1 MCGFCGYVNK
11 TEKIYNDKCIKKMNS
26 SLKFRG
32 PNSQNIYI
40 DQNTAIG
47 HSRLSII
54 DVTNGTQPMI
64 KNIDNNE
71 FVIVYNG
78 ELYNTN
84 ELRDNLISKGYTFE
98 TKCDTEVILTSY
110 IEYKDKCV
118 NYLNGIFAFAI
129 YNKMKNNIFLARD
142 RLGIKP
148 LFYSITNNTFVF
160 ASELKAILEHPDI
173 NPILDKYGLM
183 ELIGLGPAHTP
194 GKTYFKNINEMLP
207 GYIANFSNFTL
218 NEEKYWDLVTKEC
231 NDTEKEAIS
240 KIHDLVVDATKR
252 QLISDVG
259 ICSMLSGG
267 LDSSI
272 LAKIAKDNIDDLTTF
287 SIDYVG
293 NENNFV
299 SNDYQISKDSD
310 YVKIMSK
317 FLNTKHKNI
326 IVDNSILFNI
336 LNESMI
342 ARDVPGMADID
353 SSMYIFCNKI
363 NENGFKV
370 CLSGECSDEIFG
382 GYPWYYK
389 EHLISHNGFPW
400 ALSENLRDSLLKK
413 DILNK
418 NEMRE
423 YVENARQNTLKNV
436 THLEKNDE
444 YEKRFRNTNYLT
456 IKWFMNTLV
465 ERTDRMSMA
474 NSLEVRVP
482 FADHRIF
489 EYVYNL
495 PARMKLG
502 ISSDNIPIEKYLLR
516 KAFENELPKEVVYR
530 KKSPFPKTYDPN
542 YLKAVEIATHKILEN
557 KNLKI
562 HKIIN
567 VDFVKDM
574 LNIHGEN
581 LTENLFGQ
589 LMTYPQTLAYLIQIS
604 NWLESYNIEIEI

>member
-11 TEKIYNDKCIKKMNS
+11 TEIIYNDKCIKKMNS

-240 KIHDLVVDATKR
+240 KSMTLLLMLQKDNLYQTLEFVLCYLVV
-252 QLISDVG
+252 
-259 ICSMLSGG
+259 
-267 LDSSI
+267 
-272 LAKIAKDNIDDLTTF
+272 
-287 SIDYVG
+287 
-293 NENNFV
+293 
-299 SNDYQISKDSD
+299 
-310 YVKIMSK
+310 
-317 FLNTKHKNI
+317 
-326 IVDNSILFNI
+326 
-336 LNESMI
+336 
-342 ARDVPGMADID
+342 
-353 SSMYIFCNKI
+353 
-363 NENGFKV
+363 
-370 CLSGECSDEIFG
+370 
-382 GYPWYYK
+382 
-389 EHLISHNGFPW
+389 
-400 ALSENLRDSLLKK
+400 
-413 DILNK
+413 
-418 NEMRE
+418 
-423 YVENARQNTLKNV
+423 
-436 THLEKNDE
+436 
-444 YEKRFRNTNYLT
+444 
-456 IKWFMNTLV
+456 
-465 ERTDRMSMA
+465 
-474 NSLEVRVP
+474 
-482 FADHRIF
+482 
-489 EYVYNL
+489 
-495 PARMKLG
+495 
-502 ISSDNIPIEKYLLR
+502 
-516 KAFENELPKEVVYR
+516 
-530 KKSPFPKTYDPN
+530 
-542 YLKAVEIATHKILEN
+542 
-557 KNLKI
+557 
-562 HKIIN
+562 
-567 VDFVKDM
+567 
-574 LNIHGEN
+574 
-581 LTENLFGQ
+581 
-589 LMTYPQTLAYLIQIS
+589 
-604 NWLESYNIEIEI
+604 